1 VAGDLMALIRP
12 IDGERRDATIRAED
26 ANLDTIREQV
36 KTAITALNGIQ
47 TDNNVTSAEVVTYLK
62 QMAQINE
69 RLIRFLF
76 GRLS

>member
-1 VAGDLMALIRP
+1 MALRP
-12 IDGERRDATIRAED
+12 INGERRDATIRAED